1 MGQLIYGSTGTVV
14 DIDDRT
20 LAHLKVVMITKLRRS
35 EGFAFS
41 WDEDLANGS
50 GRSTVWVHPS
60 VSLHFKFYGTRQP
73 AMNKL
78 WLEEL
83 MASANSSGGLHILP
97 EHDRTTENE
106 VPPIY

>member
-1 MGQLIYGSTGTVV
+1 VGQLIYGTTGTVV
-14 DIDDRT
+14 EIEDRV
-20 LAHLKVVMITKLRRS
+20 LAHLKVVIIMKLRRG

-41 WDEDLANGS
+41 WDEPVANGS
-50 GRSTVWVHPS
+50 GRNTAWMHPA
-60 VSLHFKFYGTRQP
+60 VSMQFKFYGTRQP

-83 MASANSSGGLHILP
+83 MNSANSSGGLHILP
-97 EHDRTTENE
+97 EHDRTKENE